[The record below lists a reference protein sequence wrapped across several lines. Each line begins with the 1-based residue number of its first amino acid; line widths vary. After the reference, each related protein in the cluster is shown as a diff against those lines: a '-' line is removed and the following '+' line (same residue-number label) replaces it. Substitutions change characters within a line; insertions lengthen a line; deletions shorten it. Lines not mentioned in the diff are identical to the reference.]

1 MNKSMHWKTEAFE
14 PAKPPCTLLI
24 PARLQP
30 YLRKRYRKQGP
41 LIAYMA
47 FLLGKSAAYRAGG
60 RLPEV
65 DRVTRKYQAEKQSL
79 QRWHVRVPGELWT
92 ELRCLAG
99 ACGLTMT
106 HMFVIL
112 VLLDEEDQKVR
123 THDGAPTFLGK
134 KVAFFQGVD
143 LTKGITVRK
152 VRFVATDRPA
162 ERFLR
167 LIGPGNLVRQLRK
180 IRALMDGQKLS

>member
-1 MNKSMHWKTEAFE
+1 MNKSMHWKTEAIE
-14 PAKPPCTLLI
+14 PVKPPCTLLI

-30 YLRKRYRKQGP
+30 YLRRRYREHGP

-47 FLLGKSAAYRAGG
+47 FLLGKAAVYRARGL
-60 RLPEV
+60 LPEV
-65 DRVTRKYQAEKQSL
+65 DRVTRKYQAEKLSL

-99 ACGLTMT
+99 ACGVTMT

-112 VLLDEEDQKVR
+112 VLLDEEDQKKNSN
-123 THDGAPTFLGK
+123 DGAPTLLVRH
-134 KVAFFQGVD
+134 VAFFQGVD
-143 LTKGITVRK
+143 LAKGITVRK
-152 VRFVATDRPA
+152 VSFVATDRIA

-167 LIGPGNLVRQLRK
+167 LISPGRLVRRLRK
-180 IRALMDGQKLS
+180 WQAARDG